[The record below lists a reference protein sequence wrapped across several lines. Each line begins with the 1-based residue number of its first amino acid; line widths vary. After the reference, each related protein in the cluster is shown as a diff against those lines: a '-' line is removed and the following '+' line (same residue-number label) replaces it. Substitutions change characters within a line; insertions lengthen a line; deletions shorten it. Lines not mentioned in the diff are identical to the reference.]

1 MRANSSADHKS
12 KCISNTVMLGST
24 LKQGAFCPGERAAT
38 ITCTAVGTDL
48 VWLVDGRMMSY
59 NANAQVGAIRSNAQ
73 SDQTAILMR
82 VESRGDGSGVASRMS
97 VLTISELP
105 SARAPLTVRCHN
117 GSTEVSEEI
126 RFWRRQAGK
135 LGIHW
140 HL

>member
-1 MRANSSADHKS
+1 
-12 KCISNTVMLGST
+12 MLGST
-24 LKQGAFCPGERAAT
+24 LKQGALCPGEGTAT

-48 VWLVDGRMMSY
+48 IWLVDERMMSY
-59 NANAQVGAIRSNAQ
+59 NANARVGAIRSNAQ

-82 VESRGDGSGVASRMS
+82 VESRGDGSGVASRVS

-105 SARAPLTVRCHN
+105 SARAPLTVACHN
-117 GSTEVSEEI
+117 SSTEVGEEI